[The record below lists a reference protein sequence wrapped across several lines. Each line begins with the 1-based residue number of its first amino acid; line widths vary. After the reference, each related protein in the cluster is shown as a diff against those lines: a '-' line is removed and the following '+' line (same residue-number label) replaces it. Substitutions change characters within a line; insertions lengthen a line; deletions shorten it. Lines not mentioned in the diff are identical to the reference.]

1 MSSGDPKTR
10 TRILEATWR
19 LMEERNGRGVRM
31 RDVADAGGV
40 SRQAVYDH
48 FGSRAE
54 LMVATAR
61 YGDEV
66 RGLEERLRGYRAAVS
81 GVERLEAF
89 IEFWGNYIPEIHGIA
104 RGLPRHRRA
113 ATARRDARPR
123 VVARGGRGDALELA
137 VHRQLG
143 EPHARA
149 RLGCEPVRHPDARA
163 DQTRVRARWR
173 VGGKGVLRSWCWA
186 EPGEYDDYIMWAT
199 RVEGTWC
206 QQMRTRP

>member
-19 LMEERNGRGVRM
+19 LMVERNGQGVRM
-31 RDVADAGGV
+31 RDVAEAAGV

-66 RGLEERLRGYRAAVS
+66 RGLEKRLAGYRAATG

-89 IEFWGNYIPEIHGIA
+89 VEFWGNYIPEIYGIA
-104 RGLPRHRRA
+104 RALLAARETDKAVAAAWDDRMRVVQEACHDIVGRLRRDGMLAPGWSLDEAGEMLWTMLSIGNWENLTLERGWPVSLYVARMKELTRRA
-113 ATARRDARPR
+113 FVREDQKDRGRR
-123 VVARGGRGDALELA
+123 
-137 VHRQLG
+137 
-143 EPHARA
+143 
-149 RLGCEPVRHPDARA
+149 
-163 DQTRVRARWR
+163 
-173 VGGKGVLRSWCWA
+173 
-186 EPGEYDDYIMWAT
+186 
-199 RVEGTWC
+199 
-206 QQMRTRP
+206 

>member
-1 MSSGDPKTR
+1 MSSGDPRTR
-10 TRILEATWR
+10 TRILEETWR

-31 RDVADAGGV
+31 RDVAEAAGV

-66 RGLEERLRGYRAAVS
+66 RGLDGRLRGYRSAVG

-104 RGLPRHRRA
+104 RALLAAREGDRA
-113 ATARRDARPR
+113 VAAAWDDRMR
-123 VVARGGRGDALELA
+123 VVQEACRDIVERLQRDGMLAPGWSPEEAGEMLWSLLSIANWENLTLERGWPVSLYVTRMQELTK
-137 VHRQLG
+137 
-143 EPHARA
+143 RA
-149 RLGCEPVRHPDARA
+149 FVSDRE
-163 DQTRVRARWR
+163 
-173 VGGKGVLRSWCWA
+173 
-186 EPGEYDDYIMWAT
+186 
-199 RVEGTWC
+199 
-206 QQMRTRP
+206 

>member
-19 LMEERNGRGVRM
+19 LMVGRNGRGVRM
-31 RDVADAGGV
+31 RDVAGEAGV

-66 RGLEERLRGYRAAVS
+66 RGLEGRLAGYRAARG

-89 IEFWGNYIPEIHGIA
+89 VEFWGNYVPEIHGIA
-104 RGLPRHRRA
+104 RAMLAARETDEAVAAAWDDRMGVVQEACRDIVGRLERDGVLAPGWSSDEAGEMLWSLLSIGNWEDLTLERGWPVDRYVDRMKEVTRRA
-113 ATARRDARPR
+113 FVRS
-123 VVARGGRGDALELA
+123 EL
-137 VHRQLG
+137 
-143 EPHARA
+143 
-149 RLGCEPVRHPDARA
+149 
-163 DQTRVRARWR
+163 
-173 VGGKGVLRSWCWA
+173 
-186 EPGEYDDYIMWAT
+186 
-199 RVEGTWC
+199 
-206 QQMRTRP
+206 

>member
-1 MSSGDPKTR
+1 
-10 TRILEATWR
+10 
-19 LMEERNGRGVRM
+19 M
-31 RDVADAGGV
+31 RDVADAAGV

-104 RGLPRHRRA
+104 RALLAAREGDRA
-113 ATARRDARPR
+113 VAAAWDDRMR
-123 VVARGGRGDALELA
+123 VVQEACRDIVGRLQRDGMLAPAWSLDEAGEMLWSLLSIANWENLTIERGWPVGLYVSRMQELTK
-137 VHRQLG
+137 
-143 EPHARA
+143 RA
-149 RLGCEPVRHPDARA
+149 FVRDGA
-163 DQTRVRARWR
+163 
-173 VGGKGVLRSWCWA
+173 
-186 EPGEYDDYIMWAT
+186 
-199 RVEGTWC
+199 
-206 QQMRTRP
+206 